1 MGATA
6 LVNDT
11 GREKAKLAWL
21 LALATGLFALEQPW
35 LLAALL
41 VVQVALW
48 LVSGQPAAGLWG
60 AVRRLLVFGILIA
73 LSFAFVPTG
82 GPDRWVALPGPD
94 WLRLNLAGLALAGLM
109 MLRVLTL
116 VLASAWVQRSCPP
129 GALVRGLR
137 ALYLP
142 ETVAITVDA
151 TLALLAGEPSFPQK
165 RESSA
170 SRHGGGGTGGGTGGG
185 YGRHRE
191 GAGGAQIGWAD
202 IRAGRVHVFAEVFER
217 GLERGR
223 RWLAGQYPHLDAA
236 RVRDLSIVLAL
247 CLTVMG
253 LKVLQVLPGIPF
265 ASGHKNVLIVPM
277 FLYVAQATSMRF
289 GGFAAGTAVGIVSF
303 LLGYGKFGVLEIA
316 HFALPGLLADLVTPF
331 LRATAPMARLAQYAV
346 AGAVLGLG
354 RFAANF
360 LAILLAGAPEVA
372 FALFA
377 PLLLSQV
384 VFGALSCFVSVLLI
398 KPKQSIG
405 PESIEKKSNDSD
417 PIDLGGLRK

>member
-11 GREKAKLAWL
+11 GRETARLAWL
-21 LALATGLFALEQPW
+21 LALAIGLFALEQPW
-35 LLAALL
+35 LLGALPL
-41 VVQVALW
+41 VQVALW
-48 LVSGQPAAGLWG
+48 LASGLPLAGLWG
-60 AVRRLLVFGILIA
+60 ALRRLLVFGVLIA

-82 GPDRWVALPGPD
+82 GVDRWVALPGPE
-94 WLRLNLAGLALAGLM
+94 WLRVNLAGLALAGLM
-109 MLRVLTL
+109 LLRVVTL

-151 TLALLAGEPSFPQK
+151 TLALLAGEPSFQRT
-165 RESSA
+165 RESSGEDTGLPH
-170 SRHGGGGTGGGTGGG
+170 SRGRQGGGGSGGGTGGGH
-185 YGRHRE
+185 GRHR
-191 GAGGAQIGWAD
+191 AGTGEAQIGWAD
-202 IRAGRVHVFAEVFER
+202 IRAGRVQAFADVFER

-223 RWLAGQYPHLDAA
+223 NWLAGQYPHLDAA
-236 RVRDLSIVLAL
+236 RLRDLSIVLAL
-247 CLTVMG
+247 CLAVMG

-277 FLYVAQATSMRF
+277 FLYVSHATHMRF

-316 HFALPGLLADLVTPF
+316 HFALPGLLADLLTPF
-331 LRATAPMARLAQYAV
+331 LRATRPATRLAQYAA

-360 LAILLAGAPEVA
+360 LAILLAGAPNVA
-372 FALFA
+372 YALFA
-377 PLLLSQV
+377 PLLVSQV
-384 VFGALSCFVSVLLI
+384 AFGALSGFVSVLLI
-398 KPKQSIG
+398 KPKPAG
-405 PESIEKKSNDSD
+405 APESIKGNT
-417 PIDLGGLRK
+417 

>member
-1 MGATA
+1 MGASA

-21 LALATGLFALEQPW
+21 LALAIGLFAVEQPW
-35 LLAALL
+35 LLGALL
-41 VVQVALW
+41 LVQVALW
-48 LVSGQPAAGLWG
+48 VASGLPVAGLFG
-60 AVRRLLVFGILIA
+60 TVRRLLVFGLLIA
-73 LSFAFVPTG
+73 LSFAFVPSG
-82 GPDRWVALPGPD
+82 GVDRWMALPGPE
-94 WLRLNLAGLALAGLM
+94 WLRVNLAGLALAGLM
-109 MLRVLTL
+109 LLRVLTL
-116 VLASAWVQRSCPP
+116 VVASAWVQRSCPP

-151 TLALLAGEPSFPQK
+151 TLALLSGGSGPGSGAGGG
-165 RESSA
+165 RG
-170 SRHGGGGTGGGTGGG
+170 HGGGGGMGGGR
-185 YGRHRE
+185 RHAAESE
-191 GAGGAQIGWAD
+191 GAQLGWAD
-202 IRAGRVHVFAEVFER
+202 IRAGRVQVFAEVFER

-223 RWLAGQYPHLDAA
+223 RWLADQYPQLDAA

-253 LKVLQVLPGIPF
+253 LKVLQVLPGVPF

-289 GGFAAGTAVGIVSF
+289 GAFAAGTAVGIVSF

-331 LRATAPMARLAQYAV
+331 LRATRPATRLAQYAA

-360 LAILLAGAPEVA
+360 LAILLAGAPNVA
-372 FALFA
+372 YALFA
-377 PLLLSQV
+377 PLLVSQV
-384 VFGALSCFVSVLLI
+384 AFGALSGFVSVLLI
-398 KPKQSIG
+398 KPKPAG
-405 PESIEKKSNDSD
+405 APE
-417 PIDLGGLRK
+417 PIKGNT

>member
-6 LVNDT
+6 LVNDM
-11 GREKAKLAWL
+11 GREHAKLGWL
-21 LALATGLFALEQPW
+21 LALAIGLFLLEQPW

-41 VVQVALW
+41 GVQVALW
-48 LVSGQPAAGLWG
+48 LASGLPAAGLLHTL
-60 AVRRLLVFGILIA
+60 RRLFVFGLLIA

-82 GPDRWVALPGPD
+82 GADHWVALPGPD
-94 WLRLNLAGLALAGLM
+94 WLRVNLAGLALAGVML
-109 MLRVLTL
+109 LRVLTL

-151 TLALLAGEPSFPQK
+151 TLALLAGGPGSGSGMGGGRGQ
-165 RESSA
+165 
-170 SRHGGGGTGGGTGGG
+170 GGGGGMGGGR
-185 YGRHRE
+185 RHAAE
-191 GAGGAQIGWAD
+191 AGGSEIGWAD
-202 IRAGRVHVFAEVFER
+202 IRAGRVRVFAEVFER

-223 RWLAGQYPHLDAA
+223 HWLAAQYPQLDAA

-277 FLYVAQATSMRF
+277 FLYVSQATGMRF

-316 HFALPGLLADLVTPF
+316 HFALPGLLADLVTPL
-331 LRATAPMARLAQYAV
+331 LRATAPAARLAQYAL

-360 LAILLAGAPEVA
+360 LAILLAGAPEIA

-398 KPKQSIG
+398 KPRPAG
-405 PESIEKKSNDSD
+405 APD
-417 PIDLGGLRK
+417 PIGGLPK

>member
-1 MGATA
+1 MGASA

-11 GREKAKLAWL
+11 GREKARLAWL
-21 LALATGLFALEQPW
+21 LALAIGLFVLEQPW

-41 VVQVALW
+41 AAQVALW
-48 LVSGQPAAGLWG
+48 LGSGLTLAGLG
-60 AVRRLLVFGILIA
+60 HTLRRLLVFGVLIA

-82 GPDRWVALPGPD
+82 GADRWVALPGPD
-94 WLRLNLAGLALAGLM
+94 WLRVNLAGLALAGVML
-109 MLRVLTL
+109 LRVLTL

-151 TLALLAGEPSFPQK
+151 TLALLAGGPGSG
-165 RESSA
+165 SGM
-170 SRHGGGGTGGGTGGG
+170 GGGRGQGGGMGGG
-185 YGRHRE
+185 RRHAAE
-191 GAGGAQIGWAD
+191 AGGAEIGWAD
-202 IRAGRVHVFAEVFER
+202 IRAGRVQAFAEVFER

-223 RWLAGQYPHLDAA
+223 RWLAAQYPQLDAA

-277 FLYVAQATSMRF
+277 FLYVSQATHMRF

-331 LRATAPMARLAQYAV
+331 LRATGPVARLAQYAV
-346 AGAVLGLG
+346 AGTLLGLG

-398 KPKQSIG
+398 KPKPAG
-405 PESIEKKSNDSD
+405 APD
-417 PIDLGGLRK
+417 PIGGLPK